1 MHSGHPM
8 QTTLLAAQ
16 PLFSFAYP
24 WRPGAHSGLILVI
37 GSLPGVVHQ
46 GIFIISHHHHHL
58 PVINLTAGLKASSQ
72 SRHAQRVHNVVTM
85 LTCTLLCTVSMY
97 ASYRLQD
104 DKKKDSS
111 KKTSQPVK
119 PLDLFRFADRWDIFL
134 MVVGTLSA
142 VGHGV
147 TYPILFMVFG
157 DMTSSFVDFGKVDQ
171 CQGNFSCIGNILAN
185 VTFDIEDKM
194 TEYAYSFMGGG
205 AAVMVL
211 GTVQVA
217 CWAAA
222 GARQAHRVR
231 RLLFRSILRQ
241 DAAWFDSS
249 QAGELGNCLTE

>member
-1 MHSGHPM
+1 
-8 QTTLLAAQ
+8 
-16 PLFSFAYP
+16 
-24 WRPGAHSGLILVI
+24 
-37 GSLPGVVHQ
+37 
-46 GIFIISHHHHHL
+46 
-58 PVINLTAGLKASSQ
+58 
-72 SRHAQRVHNVVTM
+72 
-85 LTCTLLCTVSMY
+85 
-97 ASYRLQD
+97 
-104 DKKKDSS
+104 
-111 KKTSQPVK
+111 
-119 PLDLFRFADRWDIFL
+119 FRFADRWDIFL

-185 VTFDIEDKM
+185 VTFDLVSALSFASFPILFRIEDKM

-249 QAGELGNCLTE
+249 QAGELGNCLTDDDNTMQDGMSDQVSVMLQLVVRFAAGLGVGFSQGWKLTLVIMAVSPLIAGTA